1 MKTIYIKRFLLLV
14 SLGLIVFA
22 CKELGSLDPGKDLN
36 LILNY
41 KPADSF
47 IEVQIKDAVS
57 EDLISSNINIE
68 IVGVQAANAIN
79 FEGEAKSKY
88 TKKGPSFYIGFQN
101 IFPSQTSPI
110 KFKVIISA
118 DGYLS
123 NSSDIILTDVENP
136 LVEIALVKID
146 SPPVGSAIKQ
156 ANVTVTASGASEAT
170 TIEVVNEQNATV
182 VAIEKGTTMKDSQG
196 NAVTGNLTTTVAT
209 FSGTSAEAA
218 PSFPGGNA
226 AVLAKDVDGKT
237 NVSATLVPIAFADIN
252 IKSSGGAEVTNFTK
266 PIAISFEIDPNT
278 INPATDNKVEV
289 GDSFSVYSYSN
300 ATAAWTY
307 DKEGTIINKNGK
319 LFVSFESNHLTWFYF
334 GYTYR
339 IPKSI
344 QINLTIDGAPINS
357 IAYRSSLFYYAPI
370 NYKIGRFIY
379 RGCYSNRF
387 YATNSTP
394 IKFTS
399 IIFPYG
405 PIQSMEVRF
414 YHPFTGKYIILSVPN
429 PNNSSLVNLSVP
441 YGIIAT
447 KLKTV
452 NVTVSCENKC
462 ALQILPYNV
471 GIQYNN
477 DLNAKLSGTPVNRWI
492 FAGNVNY
499 DRTDNKIKLKAYL
512 PDNANLLL
520 RAISFPEYPKQVNT
534 GTGDSFDAPIIL
546 PKTHPLCKCGK

>member
-1 MKTIYIKRFLLLV
+1 MKNIYFKRFLLLV
-14 SLGLIVFA
+14 FLGLIVFA
-22 CKELGSLDPGKDLN
+22 CKELGSIDPGKDLK

-68 IVGVQAANAIN
+68 IVGAQAANAIN

-110 KFKVIISA
+110 KFKVLISA

-123 NSSDIILTDVENP
+123 NSSDIILTDVENS

-156 ANVTVTASGASEAT
+156 ANVTVTASGVSQAT

-226 AVLAKDVDGKT
+226 AILAKDVDGKT
-237 NVSATLVPIAFADIN
+237 NVPATLVPIAFADIN
-252 IKSSGGAEVTNFTK
+252 IKSPGGVEVTNFTK

-307 DKEGTIINKNGK
+307 DKEGTIISKNGK

-339 IPKSI
+339 IPRSV
-344 QINLTIDGAPINS
+344 QINLTVDGAPINS
-357 IAYRSSLFYYAPI
+357 IANRRSLDYYAPI
-370 NYKIGRFIY
+370 NYKIGRFTY
-379 RGCYSNRF
+379 RACYVNRF

-399 IIFPYG
+399 IIYPYG
-405 PIQSMEVRF
+405 PIQFMEVRF
-414 YHPFTGKYIILSVPN
+414 SHPFSGKYTILSVPN
-429 PNNSSLVNLSVP
+429 SNSNLINLSVP

-452 NVTVSCENKC
+452 NITVSCENKC

-477 DLNAKLSGTPVNRWI
+477 NINANLSGSNGRWI
-492 FAGNVNY
+492 FAGNVGY

-512 PDNANLLL
+512 PDNANLLF
-520 RAISFPEYPKQVNT
+520 RAISFPEYPKQINT
-534 GTGDSFDAPIIL
+534 GTGDSFEAPIIL
-546 PKTHPLCKCGK
+546 PKTHPLCNCGK